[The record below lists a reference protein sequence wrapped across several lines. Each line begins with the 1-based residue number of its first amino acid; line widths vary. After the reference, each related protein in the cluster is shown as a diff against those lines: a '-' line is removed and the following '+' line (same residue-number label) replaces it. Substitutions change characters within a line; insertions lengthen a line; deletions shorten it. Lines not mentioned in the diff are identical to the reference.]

1 MLGIIIISIITKIFV
16 FACSRDSNNTQIR
29 LRVTRT
35 ETYHERQVEVD
46 GINLCNIYSAL
57 QGHNEAEQYGGV
69 GLDDSD
75 MY

>member
-1 MLGIIIISIITKIFV
+1 M
-16 FACSRDSNNTQIR
+16 
-29 LRVTRT
+29 
-35 ETYHERQVEVD
+35 D